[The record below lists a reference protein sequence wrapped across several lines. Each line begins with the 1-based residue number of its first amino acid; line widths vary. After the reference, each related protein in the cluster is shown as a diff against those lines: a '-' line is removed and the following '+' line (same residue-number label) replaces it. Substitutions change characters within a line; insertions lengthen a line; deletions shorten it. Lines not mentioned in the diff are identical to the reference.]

1 MPNVPRTFLPF
12 FMLFL
17 LASGAHALA
26 NNDIFMHMVG
36 PAVAMNP
43 SVAAKVLKDGP
54 GKKTLLD
61 TNGDGRV
68 DTLYFIDTDDR
79 HENKRAPLLVMV
91 VDEDGDMARTGEGDL
106 DSDLWVADWY
116 GDGSIDRVV
125 DYVDLDGD
133 GDVDEQTLYQWTD
146 MKHIVGRSTFT
157 MDGRAWFA
165 AWGRD
170 IGDDNRL
177 WFDANYEYDQPL
189 TEWKTDFNGDE
200 MFVYVFLYDDGKR
213 AFFPAFEN
221 AFSFYDLDGDRYS
234 EEVLRFDGVGPRS
247 ENLRYSMDIDNDTRG
262 TVRHDYDF
270 SISSLGPVDL
280 PLESCMTV
288 SLRGMPAGPVMRWE
302 NMRRFSKEAP
312 WVKTQLTW
320 DENDTNV
327 DPIKGRT
334 HNERWEGVLNH
345 PSRYFP
351 QVGGP
356 TCGAFNKRNEV
367 DADNSGKFKF
377 YYSTVDHRLHLHGAE
392 VGWITVDADYDGIPD
407 MRIWMEDTDGNGF
420 FDLWKYDAD
429 ADSVFEREY
438 RLKPDTAAV
447 IPFEY
452 DALQAAF
459 LPALDR
465 ALEGNRAVTGAIR
478 AALESIER
486 PFAPDA
492 VEEYYRTRL
501 DGYEP
506 DFKLGERMR
515 NSREAVRYY
524 GDIVRE
530 RYWLRFSRSTA
541 ASHPKYP
548 DILRAYERGD
558 LLHAAA
564 LIGECFPSAPSA
576 SRAGNTA
583 AITIKNPSG
592 LYLENQPFI
601 IKAADI
607 VKAVPG
613 FDLRGRVLVEPDPLR
628 GERVVPSQ
636 ADDLDGDGVPDEFSF
651 VRTLEPYGDIA
662 LTLRA
667 PGPDL
672 LIPATAS
679 RADAR
684 ADWDNTRANIGWE
697 SDRCGYR
704 LYYGQ
709 VDCFGKRLDRLILAG
724 VEEAEY
730 HNIAD
735 WGMDILHVG
744 NSSGIGGISIFD
756 GARRV
761 PAMNPSGKGTCA
773 IKRTVLAR
781 GPVRSI
787 AKVEIT
793 GIRSGKKNY
802 AVTMVMSAFAG
813 NVFSR
818 QDVRVTSS
826 AGDTVRYSPGI
837 MKLPGGSWSFDST
850 LGVMTSWGRQENA
863 IGEVGLGLVFRP
875 EEYAG
880 FAETDLDHNAIL
892 TVPSGAWR
900 THWVAAGWKK
910 GFPSPVAPTSG
921 DWSKEVRD
929 LASRLRAPV
938 SVTVRAGK

>member
-1 MPNVPRTFLPF
+1 MPNVPRILLVFLVSF
-12 FMLFL
+12 V
-17 LASGAHALA
+17 ASHAFA
-26 NNDIFMHMVG
+26 VTNNDIFLHMAG
-36 PAVAMNP
+36 PSVMMD
-43 SVAAKVLKDGP
+43 SQVAAKVLKDGP

-61 TNGDGRV
+61 TDGDGRV
-68 DTLYFIDTDDR
+68 DRLYFIDTDDR
-79 HENKRAPLLVMV
+79 HENKRSPLLVMV
-91 VDEDGDMARTGEGDL
+91 VDEDGDMARTGGGDL

-116 GDGSIDRVV
+116 GDGTIDRIV
-125 DYVDLDGD
+125 DYADLDGD
-133 GDVDEQTLYQWTD
+133 NDVDEQILYQWTE
-146 MKHIVGRSTFT
+146 MSHIVGRSTFKIE
-157 MDGRAWFA
+157 GRAWFA

-200 MFVYVFLYDDGKR
+200 MFVYVFMYDDTKHS
-213 AFFPAFEN
+213 FLPVFEN
-221 AFSFYDLDGDRYS
+221 AFSFYDLDGDRYA
-234 EEVLRFDGVGPRS
+234 EEVLRFDGTGPRS

-280 PLESCMTV
+280 PPESCMTV
-288 SLRGMPAGPVMRWE
+288 MLRGIPAGPVMRWE
-302 NMRRFSKEAP
+302 HMRRFSKEAA
-312 WVKTQLTW
+312 WVKTLLTW

-327 DPIKGRT
+327 DPIKGRV

-345 PSRYFP
+345 PSAYFP

-356 TCGAFNKRNEV
+356 TCGALNKRNEV
-367 DADNSGKFKF
+367 DADNSGKFAF

-392 VGWITVDADYDGIPD
+392 KGWITTDADYDGRPD

-429 ADSVFEREY
+429 ADSVYEREF

-465 ALEGNRAVTGAIR
+465 AIEGNRAVAWALR

-492 VEEYYRTRL
+492 VEEYYRNGL
-501 DGYEP
+501 AGYEP
-506 DFKLGERMR
+506 DYRLGERMK
-515 NSREAVRYY
+515 NSREAIRYY

-530 RYWLRFSRSTA
+530 RYWLRFARSSA
-541 ASHPKYP
+541 ARDPKFP

-558 LLHAAA
+558 LVRAAA
-564 LIGECFPSAPSA
+564 LIAESFPGTKSAPVGGKTA
-576 SRAGNTA
+576 S
-583 AITIKNPSG
+583 ITLSNPSG
-592 LYLENQPFI
+592 LYLENQPFV
-601 IKAADI
+601 IKTAD
-607 VKAVPG
+607 VLKAVPG
-613 FDLRGRVLVEPDPLR
+613 FDLRGRVLTEPDPLI

-636 ADDLDGDGVPDEFSF
+636 ADDLDGDGAPDEFSF
-651 VRTLEPYGDIA
+651 VRTLEPGEEA
-662 LTLRA
+662 VLTLRA

-672 LIPATAS
+672 PTATAPS

-684 ADWDNTRANIGWE
+684 SDWDDTRANTGWE

-709 VDCFGKRLDRLILAG
+709 MDAFGKRLDRLILAG

-744 NSSGIGGISIFD
+744 NASGIGGISVFD
-756 GARRV
+756 GARRI
-761 PAMNPSGKGTCA
+761 PAMNPGGKGTCV
-773 IKRTVLAR
+773 IKRSVVAR

-787 AKVEIT
+787 AKAEIS
-793 GIRSGKKNY
+793 GIRSGRKTCT
-802 AVTMVMSAFAG
+802 VTVLMSAFAG

-818 QDVRVTSS
+818 QDVRIESS

-850 LGVMTSWGRQENA
+850 AGTLTSWGRQEDA
-863 IGEVGLGLVFRP
+863 IGDIGLGLVFRP

-880 FAETDLDHNAIL
+880 FAETDLDRNAIL
-892 TVPSGAWR
+892 SAPSGAWR
-900 THWVAAGWKK
+900 THWVVAGWKK
-910 GFPSPVAPTSG
+910 GFPSPVAPTAE

-929 LASRLRAPV
+929 LALRLRAPV
-938 SVTVRAGK
+938 SVTVSAIK